1 MLTSRGAPQYDA
13 ALYQK
18 VSLSDTG
25 RPKRGAPIRH
35 QALCLRPI
43 TELSSLLESR
53 ELSPVELVDAHLE
66 RIDALEETLNA
77 FITVARDEAK
87 AAARE
92 AERAISRGEY
102 RGPLHGIPVG
112 LKDLFATKGLR
123 TTSGTTVWAHH
134 VPSEDAFSVA
144 RLKNAGAIIVGKLNM
159 NELAFGATGENAHYG
174 DSCNPWAPE
183 LMSGGSSG
191 GSAAATAA
199 GECAAALGTDTGGSG
214 RIPASLCGLVG
225 LKPNYGRISQRGVT
239 QLCWSLDH
247 VSIFAR
253 TVADSALVLNALA
266 GYDPQDPTS
275 ADLPAPDFTTGLEGG
290 ATGLRVGV
298 PREFVW
304 DALDPEVEAAVGAAI
319 DTLAGL
325 GATIVEV
332 SIPSLPTAIELAATL
347 MGAEAFASHGALLE
361 AHAEEIDPRMRP
373 RLAAGGDVTAS
384 DYIKAQKARSA
395 LTREVLSALRD
406 VHVLAFATTV
416 VVAPRRGETDVQAG
430 GAQLPVLNALGRLNR
445 VGNLTGYPS
454 ISLPCG
460 FSGGGLPIGFQLMG
474 RPFEE
479 VTLLQAANAY
489 ERATG
494 WHDAH
499 PAVAVRGEQEV

>member
-1 MLTSRGAPQYDA
+1 M
-13 ALYQK
+13 
-18 VSLSDTG
+18 
-25 RPKRGAPIRH
+25 RH

-43 TELSSLLESR
+43 TDLSPLLKRR

-66 RIDALEETLNA
+66 RIDALEGTLNA
-77 FITVARDEAK
+77 FITVARDEAR

-92 AERAISRGEY
+92 AELEIGRGEY

-123 TTSGTTVWAHH
+123 TTSGTKVWANH
-134 VPSEDAFSVA
+134 VPSEDAASVA
-144 RLKNAGAIIVGKLNM
+144 KLKDAGAIIVGKLNM
-159 NELAFGATGENAHYG
+159 NELAYGATGENSHYG

-199 GECAAALGTDTGGSG
+199 GGCAAALGTDTGGSG
-214 RIPASLCGLVG
+214 RIPASLCGIVG
-225 LKPNYGRISQRGVT
+225 LKPNYGRISARGTT

-266 GYDPQDPTS
+266 GYDPEDHIS
-275 ADLPAPDFTTGLEGG
+275 ADVPVPDFTIGLEVG
-290 ATGLRVGV
+290 AKGLRVGV

-304 DALDPEVEAAVGAAI
+304 DTVDPEVEAAVRAAI

-325 GATIVEV
+325 GASIEEV
-332 SIPSLPTAIELAATL
+332 SIPSLPTVIDLAATL

-361 AHAEEIDPRMRP
+361 SHGDEIDPHMRP
-373 RLAAGGDVTAS
+373 RLAAGGDVSAP
-384 DYIKAQKARSA
+384 DYIRAHKARSA
-395 LTREVLSALRD
+395 LTREVLDALRD

-416 VVAPRRGETDVQAG
+416 IVAPKRGATDVQAG
-430 GAQLPVLNALGRLNR
+430 REQLPVLNALGRHNR
-445 VGNLTGYPS
+445 AGNLTGYPS

-460 FSGGGLPIGFQLMG
+460 FSTSGLPIGLQLMG
-474 RPFEE
+474 RPFDE

-489 ERATG
+489 ERATQ
-494 WHDAH
+494 WHEAH
-499 PAVAVRGEQEV
+499 PPLAVRGRESTTVKPERRL